1 MAKNQL
7 NSKIESLIFS
17 SNPNKIYKKIK
28 KGAILEEDFEDVQT
42 INDFIN
48 DKERNKRT
56 KLRNNIDVYYIG
68 ALPQEFQ
75 TISEKLLNLISI
87 QFSVNIR
94 IQGELMVEKIYR
106 KNQYK
111 IYNLTKDIYYCINSQ
126 KNKIKKEERLQIYKE
141 NSNLI
146 VELNSGEILDMLINF
161 RNKSTLMILGLTAY
175 NIFNPD
181 IPDDTIMGFSSGDG
195 ASIVSLTECYDNK
208 LKDVVIRNKNAFFEM
223 VKTSLHELCHTIGI
237 DHCVDYHCVMN
248 SQYVKESYK
257 NPIYFCPIC
266 LCKLYVGLNLGLE
279 KRFNDL
285 YQFYVNNNMEESALW
300 IKNRINLWN
309 KDKQNNN
316 I

>member
-7 NSKIESLIFS
+7 YSKIESLIFS

-146 VELNSGEILDMLINF
+146 VELNSGEILDMLFNF

-237 DHCVDYHCVMN
+237 DHCVDYHCIMN

-257 NPIYFCPIC
+257 NPIYFCPVC

-309 KDKQNNN
+309 KDKAK
-316 I
+316 

>member
-75 TISEKLLNLISI
+75 KISEKLLNLISI

-237 DHCVDYHCVMN
+237 DHCVDYHCIMN

-309 KDKQNNN
+309 KDKAK
-316 I
+316 

>member
-87 QFSVNIR
+87 QFFVNIR

-111 IYNLTKDIYYCINSQ
+111 IYNLNKDLYYCINSQ

-237 DHCVDYHCVMN
+237 DHCVDYHCIMN

-309 KDKQNNN
+309 KDKAK
-316 I
+316 

>member
-56 KLRNNIDVYYIG
+56 KLRNNIDLYYIG
-68 ALPQEFQ
+68 AIPQEFQ
-75 TISEKLLNLISI
+75 IISEKLLNLISI

-146 VELNSGEILDMLINF
+146 VELNSGEILDMLFNF

-237 DHCVDYHCVMN
+237 DHCVDYHCIMN

-309 KDKQNNN
+309 KDKAK
-316 I
+316 

>member
-1 MAKNQL
+1 
-7 NSKIESLIFS
+7 
-17 SNPNKIYKKIK
+17 
-28 KGAILEEDFEDVQT
+28 
-42 INDFIN
+42 
-48 DKERNKRT
+48 
-56 KLRNNIDVYYIG
+56 
-68 ALPQEFQ
+68 
-75 TISEKLLNLISI
+75 
-87 QFSVNIR
+87 
-94 IQGELMVEKIYR
+94 
-106 KNQYK
+106 
-111 IYNLTKDIYYCINSQ
+111 
-126 KNKIKKEERLQIYKE
+126 
-141 NSNLI
+141 
-146 VELNSGEILDMLINF
+146 
-161 RNKSTLMILGLTAY
+161 MILGLTAY

-237 DHCVDYHCVMN
+237 DHCVDYHCIMN

-300 IKNRINLWN
+300 IKNRMNLWN
-309 KDKQNNN
+309 KDKAK
-316 I
+316 

>member
-146 VELNSGEILDMLINF
+146 VELNSGEILDMLFNF

-237 DHCVDYHCVMN
+237 DHCVDYHCIMN

-309 KDKQNNN
+309 KDKAK
-316 I
+316 

>member
-111 IYNLTKDIYYCINSQ
+111 IYNFTKDIYYCINSQ

-208 LKDVVIRNKNAFFEM
+208 LKDVILRNKNAFFEM

-237 DHCVDYHCVMN
+237 DHCVDYHCIMN

-309 KDKQNNN
+309 KDKAK
-316 I
+316 

>member
-146 VELNSGEILDMLINF
+146 VELNSGEILDMLFNF

-237 DHCVDYHCVMN
+237 DHCVDYHCIMN

-285 YQFYVNNNMEESALW
+285 YQFYVYNNMEESALW

-309 KDKQNNN
+309 KDKAK
-316 I
+316 

>member
-48 DKERNKRT
+48 DKERNKKT

-111 IYNLTKDIYYCINSQ
+111 IYNLNKDLYYCINSQ

-208 LKDVVIRNKNAFFEM
+208 LKDVILRNKNAFFEM

-237 DHCVDYHCVMN
+237 DHCVDYHCIMN

-266 LCKLYVGLNLGLE
+266 LCKLYVGFNLNLE

-309 KDKQNNN
+309 KDKAK
-316 I
+316 

>member
-48 DKERNKRT
+48 DKERNKKT

-111 IYNLTKDIYYCINSQ
+111 IYNLNKDLYYCINSQ

-237 DHCVDYHCVMN
+237 DHCVDYHCIMN

-309 KDKQNNN
+309 KDKAK
-316 I
+316 

>member
-237 DHCVDYHCVMN
+237 DHCVDYHCIMN

>member
-48 DKERNKRT
+48 DKERNKKT

-237 DHCVDYHCVMN
+237 DHCVDYHCIMN

-300 IKNRINLWN
+300 IKNRIILWN
-309 KDKQNNN
+309 KDKAK
-316 I
+316 

>member
-75 TISEKLLNLISI
+75 TTSEKLLNLISI

-111 IYNLTKDIYYCINSQ
+111 IYNLNKDLYYCINSQ

-237 DHCVDYHCVMN
+237 DHCVDYHCIMN

-309 KDKQNNN
+309 KDKAK
-316 I
+316 

>member
-237 DHCVDYHCVMN
+237 DHCVDYHCIMN
-248 SQYVKESYK
+248 SQYIKESYK

-309 KDKQNNN
+309 KDKAK
-316 I
+316 

>member
-56 KLRNNIDVYYIG
+56 KLRNNIDLYYIG
-68 ALPQEFQ
+68 AIPQEFQ
-75 TISEKLLNLISI
+75 IISEKLLNLISI

-237 DHCVDYHCVMN
+237 DHCVDYHCIMN

-285 YQFYVNNNMEESALW
+285 YQFYVYNNMEESALW

-309 KDKQNNN
+309 KDKAK
-316 I
+316 

>member
-56 KLRNNIDVYYIG
+56 KLRNNIDLYYIG
-68 ALPQEFQ
+68 AIPQEFQ
-75 TISEKLLNLISI
+75 IISEKLLNLISI

-208 LKDVVIRNKNAFFEM
+208 LKDVILRNKNAFFEM

-237 DHCVDYHCVMN
+237 DHCVDYHCIMN

-309 KDKQNNN
+309 KDKAK
-316 I
+316 

>member
-111 IYNLTKDIYYCINSQ
+111 IYNLNKDLYYCINSQ

-181 IPDDTIMGFSSGDG
+181 IPDDIIMGFSSGDG

-208 LKDVVIRNKNAFFEM
+208 LKDVILRNKNAFFEM

-237 DHCVDYHCVMN
+237 DHCVDYHCIMN

-309 KDKQNNN
+309 KDKAK
-316 I
+316 

>member
-111 IYNLTKDIYYCINSQ
+111 IYNFTKDIYYCINSQ

-237 DHCVDYHCVMN
+237 DHCVDYHCIMN

-309 KDKQNNN
+309 KDKAK
-316 I
+316 